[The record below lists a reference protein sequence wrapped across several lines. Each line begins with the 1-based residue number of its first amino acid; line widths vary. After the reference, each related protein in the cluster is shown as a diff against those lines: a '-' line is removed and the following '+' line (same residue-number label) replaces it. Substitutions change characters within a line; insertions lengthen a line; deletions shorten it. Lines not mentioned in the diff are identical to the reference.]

1 MDAPTLKRAANAVTM
16 GIGGLLW
23 LAAILFMAQTAQN
36 SEQFSRL
43 HPWIL
48 MINIA
53 GLAVLVGLLATK
65 LAQLIRDWRGHVI
78 GSRLK
83 ARMVW
88 IFGVLA
94 TLPILLVYFFAVQ
107 FLNRGIDS
115 WFNVEIRRSL
125 DDALVLSRS
134 ALEVRMREHLA
145 DSALAAE
152 QLGMSGDAMFG
163 LLESLRRQV
172 GALELTV
179 ATEAGTIMA
188 VSKGLSADIVPEDVP
203 GEVLLQ
209 LRQGKPFVS
218 LEPQQE
224 GGYLIRTAVSIGRS
238 DVGGRERL
246 VLQGLYPV
254 AERLGALADT
264 VQAAYQQFGEKDY
277 LRQPLKASFILTL
290 TVVLLLSLLAAWYGA
305 IFTAQRLVQPIQ
317 DLVQGTRAVAQG
329 DLDTKLPLTSHDE
342 MGFLVHSFND
352 MTKRLRRAREDQRR
366 AQQAAETERANL
378 AVILAR
384 LSTGVISLEHDWR
397 VRTVNRAA
405 SMILGV
411 DLETRVG
418 TTFDGSSAEP
428 QALLRQ
434 FAEACRQR
442 SAGGADEWREQFTFH
457 AATGRR
463 ILMCACT
470 PLPAEGDE
478 PGGYVLVFDDITV
491 MLRAQ
496 REAAWGEVA
505 RRLAHEIKNPLTPI
519 RLSAERMRHRLLPTM
534 SDPRDAQM
542 LERATETIIQQV
554 EAMKEMVNAF
564 SEYARAPRLEMASV
578 ELNRMVTEVA
588 DLYQAQGAMRGL
600 RLDVVLDPSLGTV
613 VADAGRLRQLLN
625 NLITNAVE
633 ALEGQGQGQGQG
645 QGTISVSTR
654 RALRGETEVAE
665 IAVEDDGPGFQREM
679 IGQVFDPYVTTKAK
693 GTGLGLAIVRK
704 IVEEHGG
711 HIEAGN
717 RATGGARV
725 CVDLPLADPATANGR
740 PGTGGTTAQSTTNND
755 TRGRG
760 TFEPRR
766 ERA

>member
-1 MDAPTLKRAANAVTM
+1 MV
-16 GIGGLLW
+16 
-23 LAAILFMAQTAQN
+23 
-36 SEQFSRL
+36 
-43 HPWIL
+43 
-48 MINIA
+48 NIA

-65 LAQLIRDWRGHVI
+65 LGQLIRDWRGHVI

-107 FLNRGIDS
+107 FLSKGIDS

-145 DSALAAE
+145 DSVLVADELS
-152 QLGMSGDAMFG
+152 LMRGTTMPG

-172 GALELTV
+172 GALELIV
-179 ATEAGTIMA
+179 ATDTGSIIA
-188 VSKGLSADIVPEDVP
+188 VSKGLSEEFVPEALPD
-203 GEVLLQ
+203 EVLLQ
-209 LRQGKPFVS
+209 VRQGQPFVS

-224 GGYLIRTAVSIGRS
+224 GGYLIRTAVP
-238 DVGGRERL
+238 VGVRLPGEQRL
-246 VLQGLYPV
+246 VVQGLYPV

-264 VQAAYQQFGEKDY
+264 VQAAYKQFGEKDY

-317 DLVQGTRAVAQG
+317 DLVQGTRAVAHG

-352 MTKRLRRAREDQRR
+352 MTKRLRRAREESRR
-366 AQQAAETERANL
+366 AHQAAETERANL

-384 LSTGVISLEHDWR
+384 LSTGVISLERDWR
-397 VRTVNRAA
+397 VRTANRAA
-405 SMILGV
+405 SMILGEDIESRV
-411 DLETRVG
+411 DTE
-418 TTFDGSSAEP
+418 FDAIGADP
-428 QALLRQ
+428 GGVARQ

-442 SAGGADEWREQFTFH
+442 FAAGDTEWREQFAFM
-457 AATGRR
+457 AGMSRR

-470 PLPAEGDE
+470 PLPAEGDA

-491 MLRAQ
+491 MLQAQ

-519 RLSAERMRHRLLPTM
+519 RLSAERMRHKLLPAM
-534 SDPRDAQM
+534 ADPKDVQM
-542 LERATETIIQQV
+542 LERATETIVQQV

-564 SEYARAPRLEMASV
+564 SEYARAPRLEMSTV
-578 ELNRMVTEVA
+578 DLNRMVTEVS
-588 DLYQAQGAMRGL
+588 DLYRAQGAIRGV
-600 RLDVVLDPSLGTV
+600 RFRVQLDPTIDSV
-613 VADAGRLRQLLN
+613 VADPGRLRQLLN
-625 NLITNAVE
+625 NLLTNSVE
-633 ALEGQGQGQGQG
+633 ALEGQGEGSI
-645 QGTISVSTR
+645 TVTTR
-654 RALRGETEVAE
+654 RAMHGDTEMAE
-665 IAVEDDGPGFQREM
+665 ISVEDDGPGFQPEVM
-679 IGQVFDPYVTTKAK
+679 GQVFEPYVTTKAK

-711 HIEAGN
+711 HIEADN
-717 RATGGARV
+717 RAGGGARV
-725 CVDLPLADPATANGR
+725 RVDLPSHDA
-740 PGTGGTTAQSTTNND
+740 GTDSHA
-755 TRGRG
+755 RGRG
-760 TFEPRR
+760 SYEPRR

>member
-1 MDAPTLKRAANAVTM
+1 M
-16 GIGGLLW
+16 GLGGLLW

-48 MINIA
+48 GINIA
-53 GLAVLVGLLATK
+53 GLVVLVGLLGMK
-65 LAQLIRDWRGHVI
+65 LTQLIRDWRGHVI

-107 FLNRGIDS
+107 FLNKGIDS
-115 WFNVEIRRSL
+115 WFNVEIRKSL

-145 DSALAAE
+145 ASEAIAE
-152 QLGMSGDAMFG
+152 EIGIAGSTMPG
-163 LLESLRRQV
+163 LLETMRRQV
-172 GALELTV
+172 GAVELTV
-179 ATEAGTIMA
+179 ATESGRVIS
-188 VSKGLSADIVPEDVP
+188 VSKGLSSDIVPEDVP

-209 LRQGKPFVS
+209 LRQGQPFVS
-218 LEPQQE
+218 LEPQQN
-224 GGYLIRTAVSIGRS
+224 GGYLIRTAVPIGES
-238 DVGGRERL
+238 PALGGERL
-246 VLQGLYPV
+246 LLQSMYPV

-264 VQAAYQQFGEKDY
+264 VQAAYKQFGEKDY
-277 LRQPLKASFILTL
+277 LRRPLKASFILTL

-329 DLDTKLPLTSHDE
+329 DFDTRLPLTSHDE

-352 MTKRLRRAREDQRR
+352 MTKRLRHAREDQRR
-366 AQQAAETERANL
+366 AQQAAETERAKL

-384 LSTGVISLEHDWR
+384 LSTGVISLEPDWR
-397 VRTVNRAA
+397 VRTANRAA
-405 SMILGV
+405 AMILGEDV
-411 DLETRVG
+411 ESRVG
-418 TTFDGSSAEP
+418 AQFGATGAEP
-428 QALLRQ
+428 PSLARK
-434 FAEACRQR
+434 FAEACQQR
-442 SAGGADEWREQFTFH
+442 FATGAVEWREQFTFQ
-457 AATGRR
+457 TGSGRR

-470 PLPAEGDE
+470 PLPVEGDT

-491 MLRAQ
+491 MLQAQ

-519 RLSAERMRHRLLPTM
+519 RLSAERLRHKLLPGMT
-534 SDPRDAQM
+534 DPKDVQM
-542 LERATETIIQQV
+542 LERATETIVQQV

-564 SEYARAPRLEMASV
+564 SEYARAPRLEMAAV
-578 ELNRMVTEVA
+578 DLNKMVTEVS
-588 DLYQAQGAMRGL
+588 DLYRAQGAIRGV
-600 RLDVVLDPSLGTV
+600 RLQVELDPGIDSL
-613 VADAGRLRQLLN
+613 VADPGRLRQLLN
-625 NLITNAVE
+625 NLLTNAVE
-633 ALEGQGQGQGQG
+633 ALEGQADGS
-645 QGTISVSTR
+645 IAVSTR
-654 RALRGETEVAE
+654 RVARGDSDVAR
-665 IAVEDDGPGFQREM
+665 ITVEDNGPGFQREL
-679 IGQVFDPYVTTKAK
+679 IGQVFDPYVTTKTK

-711 HIEAGN
+711 HIEADN
-717 RATGGARV
+717 RAAGGAQIRI
-725 CVDLPLADPATANGR
+725 DLPLREAAADNALR
-740 PGTGGTTAQSTTNND
+740 
-755 TRGRG
+755 RGRL
-760 TFEPRR
+760 EPRR

>member
-1 MDAPTLKRAANAVTM
+1 MDAPSLKRAASAATM

-23 LAAILFMAQTAQN
+23 LAAILAMAQTAQN

-65 LAQLIRDWRGHVI
+65 LTQLIRDWRGHVI

-115 WFNVEIRRSL
+115 WFNVEIRQSL

-145 DSALAAE
+145 DTELVGDEIAGAGSALP
-152 QLGMSGDAMFG
+152 GM
-163 LLESLRRQV
+163 LEMLRRQV
-172 GALELTV
+172 GALEMTV
-179 ATEAGTIMA
+179 ATGSGA
-188 VSKGLSADIVPEDVP
+188 VISMSKGMSSDIVPENVP

-209 LRQGKPFVS
+209 VRRGQPFVS

-224 GGYLIRTAVSIGRS
+224 GGYLIRTAVPINSNIPGT
-238 DVGGRERL
+238 ERL
-246 VLQGLYPV
+246 VLQVMYPV

-277 LRQPLKASFILTL
+277 LRKPLKASFILTL

-352 MTKRLRRAREDQRR
+352 MTRRLRRAREDQRR

-384 LSTGVISLEHDWR
+384 LSTGVISLEPDWR
-397 VRTVNRAA
+397 VRTANRAA
-405 SMILGV
+405 SMILGE
-411 DLETRVG
+411 DIESRVG
-418 TTFDGSSAEP
+418 AQLHEIAADP
-428 QALLRQ
+428 QNLVQQ

-442 SAGGADEWREQFTFH
+442 LAAGAAEWREQFVFQV
-457 AATGRR
+457 AGAGRR

-478 PGGYVLVFDDITV
+478 LGGYVLVFDDITV
-491 MLRAQ
+491 MLQAQ

-519 RLSAERMRHRLLPTM
+519 RLSAERLRYKLLPSMT
-534 SDPRDAQM
+534 DQKDVQL
-542 LERATETIIQQV
+542 LERSTETIVQQV

-564 SEYARAPRLEMASV
+564 SEYARAPRLEMAKV
-578 ELNRMVTEVA
+578 DLNRVATEVT
-588 DLYQAQGAMRGL
+588 DLYRAQGAIRGL
-600 RLDVVLDPSLGTV
+600 RLKVDLDPTLESVT
-613 VADAGRLRQLLN
+613 ADPGRVRQLLH
-625 NLITNAVE
+625 NLATNAIE
-633 ALEGQGQGQGQG
+633 ALEGHADGVI
-645 QGTISVSTR
+645 TIATR
-654 RALRGETEVAE
+654 RALRDGFAVAE
-665 IAVEDDGPGFQREM
+665 ITVEDNGPGFHREL

-711 HIEAGN
+711 HIAADN
-717 RATGGARV
+717 RAEGGARISI
-725 CVDLPLADPATANGR
+725 DLPLTE
-740 PGTGGTTAQSTTNND
+740 TTAD
-755 TRGRG
+755 GAHGRS

>member
-1 MDAPTLKRAANAVTM
+1 
-16 GIGGLLW
+16 
-23 LAAILFMAQTAQN
+23 MAQTAQN

-48 MINIA
+48 AINVA

-107 FLNRGIDS
+107 FLNKGIDS

-145 DSALAAE
+145 DSERIAE
-152 QLGMSGDAMFG
+152 QIDEQGGSFPGA
-163 LLESLRRQV
+163 LESFRRQV
-172 GALELTV
+172 GAIELTI
-179 ATEAGTIMA
+179 ATETGTIIA
-188 VSKGLSADIVPEDVP
+188 VGKGFSSDIVPEDVP
-203 GEVLLQ
+203 DEVLLQ
-209 LRQGKPFVS
+209 LRHGQPFVS

-224 GGYLIRTAVSIGRS
+224 GGYLIRTAVPIGDAS
-238 DVGGRERL
+238 PGEDRL

-264 VQAAYQQFGEKDY
+264 VQSAYQQFGEKDY
-277 LRQPLKASFILTL
+277 LRKPLKASFILTL
-290 TVVLLLSLLAAWYGA
+290 TVVLLLSLLGAWYGA

-329 DLDTKLPLTSHDE
+329 DLDTRLPLTSHDE

-352 MTKRLRRAREDQRR
+352 MIKRLRRAREDSRR

-384 LSTGVISLEHDWR
+384 LSTGVISLERDWR

-405 SMILGV
+405 GMILGD
-411 DLETRVG
+411 DLERHLG
-418 TTFDGSSAEP
+418 AQFDSIELGKDTLA
-428 QALLRQ
+428 RQ
-434 FAEACRQR
+434 FVDACRERLTQ
-442 SAGGADEWREQFTFH
+442 GAAEWREQFVFQSGT
-457 AATGRR
+457 TRR

-470 PLPAEGDE
+470 PLPGEGDE

-491 MLRAQ
+491 MLQAQ

-519 RLSAERMRHRLLPTM
+519 RLSAERLRLKLMPSL
-534 SDPRDAQM
+534 SDAKDAQT
-542 LERATETIIQQV
+542 LERATETIVQQV

-564 SEYARAPRLEMASV
+564 SEYARAPRLEMATV
-578 ELNRMVTEVA
+578 DLNKVVTEVS
-588 DLYQAQGAMRGL
+588 DLYRAHGAIRGV
-600 RLDVVLDPSLGTV
+600 RFTVELDPALDTV
-613 VADAGRLRQLLN
+613 VVDPGRLRQLLN
-625 NLITNAVE
+625 NLLTNAVE
-633 ALEGQGQGQGQG
+633 ALEGQGEGS
-645 QGTISVSTR
+645 ISVATR
-654 RALRGETEVAE
+654 RTARGGAEVAE
-665 IAVEDDGPGFQREM
+665 ICVEDDGPGFQREM
-679 IGQVFDPYVTTKAK
+679 IGQVFDPYVTTKVK

-711 HIEAGN
+711 HIEAEN
-717 RATGGARV
+717 RASGGARIRI
-725 CVDLPLADPATANGR
+725 DLPLQEAGADSA
-740 PGTGGTTAQSTTNND
+740 
-755 TRGRG
+755 RGRA
-760 TFEPRR
+760 TSEPRR

>member
-1 MDAPTLKRAANAVTM
+1 MDAPSLRRATSAAVV

-53 GLAVLVGLLATK
+53 GLVVLVGLLATK
-65 LAQLIRDWRGHVI
+65 LAQLVRDWRGHVI

-107 FLNRGIDS
+107 FLSRGIDS

-125 DDALVLSRS
+125 DDALVLSRA
-134 ALEVRMREHLA
+134 ALQVSVREHLA
-145 DSALAAE
+145 ATEVMADQIAA
-152 QLGMSGDAMFG
+152 SGAPLPG

-172 GALELTV
+172 GALEITV
-179 ATEAGTIMA
+179 ATEGGNIIA
-188 VSKGLSADIVPEDVP
+188 VSKGLSLDVVPAEVP
-203 GEVLLQ
+203 DEVILQ
-209 LRQGKPFVS
+209 IRQGRPFVS
-218 LEPQQE
+218 LEPQSS
-224 GGYLIRTAVSIGRS
+224 GGYLVRAAVSFGAPLPGQQRM
-238 DVGGRERL
+238 
-246 VLQGLYPV
+246 VLQAIYPV

-264 VQAAYQQFGEKDY
+264 VQAAYKQFGEKDY
-277 LRQPLKASFILTL
+277 LRAPLKASFILTL

-317 DLVQGTRAVAQG
+317 DLVKGTRAVAAG
-329 DLDTKLPLTSHDE
+329 DLDLRLPLTSHDE

-352 MTKRLRRAREDQRR
+352 MTKRLRLAREDQRR
-366 AQQAAETERANL
+366 AQQDAETERANL
-378 AVILAR
+378 AIVLAR
-384 LSTGVISLEHDWR
+384 LTTGVISLEADGR
-397 VRTVNRAA
+397 VRTANRAA
-405 SMILGV
+405 SMILGD
-411 DLETRVG
+411 DLESRVG
-418 TTFDGSSAEP
+418 SCFDEVGA
-428 QALLRQ
+428 AGTIAGQ
-434 FAEACRQR
+434 FTEACRQR
-442 SAGGADEWREQFTFH
+442 LAAGDSEWREQFVFQAGPT
-457 AATGRR
+457 RC

-470 PLPAEGDE
+470 PLPGEGE
-478 PGGYVLVFDDITV
+478 APGGHVLVFDDITV
-491 MLRAQ
+491 MLQAQ

-519 RLSAERMRHRLLPTM
+519 RLSAERLRHKLLPSLTEEK
-534 SDPRDAQM
+534 DAQL
-542 LERATETIIQQV
+542 LERATETIVQQV

-564 SEYARAPRLEMASV
+564 SEYARAPRLEMATV
-578 ELNRMVTEVA
+578 DLNRLVTEVTE
-588 DLYQAQGAMRGL
+588 LYRAQDPQRRV
-600 RLDVVLDPSLGTV
+600 RLSVGLDPALGNV
-613 VADAGRLRQLLN
+613 LADAGRLRQLLH
-625 NLITNAVE
+625 NLLKNSIE
-633 ALEGQGQGQGQG
+633 ALESQEAGAEIQVTTQLL
-645 QGTISVSTR
+645 R
-654 RALRGETEVAE
+654 RGGEEVAE
-665 IAVEDDGPGFQREM
+665 ITVADNGPGFQREM

-711 HIEAGN
+711 HIEADNG
-717 RATGGARV
+717 ADGGARV
-725 CVDLPLADPATANGR
+725 RIDLPLTETRVADAKRNVR
-740 PGTGGTTAQSTTNND
+740 
-755 TRGRG
+755 

>member
-1 MDAPTLKRAANAVTM
+1 MGTPTLKRTASAVIV
-16 GIGGLLW
+16 GVGGLLW

-36 SEQFSRL
+36 SHQFSRL

-48 MINIA
+48 MVNIA

-65 LAQLIRDWRGHVI
+65 MAQLVRDWRGHVI

-88 IFGVLA
+88 TFGVLA

-134 ALEVRMREHLA
+134 ALEVRMREHLVDSRLIA
-145 DSALAAE
+145 DE
-152 QLGMSGDAMFG
+152 LGMSAATMPG
-163 LLESLRRQV
+163 LLEAYRRQV
-172 GALELTV
+172 GAIELTV
-179 ATEAGTIMA
+179 ASESGAILA
-188 VSKGLSADIVPEDVP
+188 VSKGLSADVTPEDVP

-209 LRQGKPFVS
+209 VRQGQPFVS
-218 LEPQQE
+218 LEPQPA
-224 GGYLIRTAVSIGRS
+224 GGYVIRTAVAILPNGPGE
-238 DVGGRERL
+238 DRL

-264 VQAAYQQFGEKDY
+264 VQSAYQQFGEKDY

-305 IFTAQRLVQPIQ
+305 IFTAQRLVQPFQ
-317 DLVQGTRAVAQG
+317 DLVKGTRAVAKG

-342 MGFLVHSFND
+342 MGFLVHSFNE
-352 MTKRLRRAREDQRR
+352 MTKRLRRAREESRQ

-384 LSTGVISLEHDWR
+384 LSTGVISLERDWR
-397 VRTVNRAA
+397 IRTANDAA
-405 SMILGV
+405 STILGE
-411 DLETRVG
+411 DLGSAVG
-418 TTFDGSSAEP
+418 GSFDVLGADP
-428 QALLRQ
+428 QGIARQ
-434 FAEACRQR
+434 FAVECRQR
-442 SAGGADEWREQFTFH
+442 LEAGATEWREQFTFQTG
-457 AATGRR
+457 AGRR
-463 ILMCACT
+463 IVMCACT
-470 PLPAEGDE
+470 TLPGEGDE
-478 PGGYVLVFDDITV
+478 PRGHVLVFDDITV

-519 RLSAERMRHRLLPTM
+519 RLSAERMRHRLLPAM
-534 SDPRDAQM
+534 QDPRDAQM
-542 LERATETIIQQV
+542 LERSTETIVQQV

-564 SEYARAPRLEMASV
+564 SEYARAPRLEMARV
-578 ELNRMVTEVA
+578 DLNRMVTEVT
-588 DLYQAQGAMRGL
+588 DLYRAQGAMRNI
-600 RLDVVLDPSLGTV
+600 RLKVEVDPAIDSMF
-613 VADAGRLRQLLN
+613 ADPGRLRQLLN
-625 NLITNAVE
+625 NLLTNAVE
-633 ALEGQGQGQGQG
+633 ALEGAGEGS
-645 QGTISVSTR
+645 ISVATR
-654 RALRGETEVAE
+654 RVLRGEAGFVE
-665 IAVEDDGPGFQREM
+665 ISVEDDGPGFQREM

-711 HIEAGN
+711 HIEADN
-717 RATGGARV
+717 RAGGGARIRIE
-725 CVDLPLADPATANGR
+725 LPLQEVDSAG
-740 PGTGGTTAQSTTNND
+740 
-755 TRGRG
+755 GRG
-760 TFEPRR
+760 TTLEPRR